1 MKHAAA
7 VHFRFSRP
15 LTLLGLML
23 RAGTRAGVNVLAPA
37 EMNWRIIMNRNT
49 TLRLL
54 VAALVAT
61 FVLSMGPLA
70 QAASG
75 KCSLSKLAGTY
86 GLTTTGSIPGIGP
99 VAAVGLMTLDASG
112 NISGSQTR
120 SLNGDIADE
129 TFTGTATVNSDC
141 TGTDTVSVFESG
153 VLVRTST
160 LKLVFD
166 DAGRSARAI
175 FTSIVLPDVPT
186 LASILTVDAR
196 RMRQGD

>member
-1 MKHAAA
+1 MH
-7 VHFRFSRP
+7 
-15 LTLLGLML
+15 
-23 RAGTRAGVNVLAPA
+23 
-37 EMNWRIIMNRNT
+37 RNI
-49 TLRLL
+49 TLRIL
-54 VAALVAT
+54 VGTLVT

-86 GLTTTGSIPGIGP
+86 GLTTTGSIPAIGP
-99 VAAVGLMTLDASG
+99 VAAVGLITIDASG

-166 DAGRSARAI
+166 DDGRSARAI
-175 FTSIVLPDVPT
+175 FTSIVLPDGTT

-196 RMRQGD
+196 RVRQGD

>member
-1 MKHAAA
+1 
-7 VHFRFSRP
+7 
-15 LTLLGLML
+15 
-23 RAGTRAGVNVLAPA
+23 
-37 EMNWRIIMNRNT
+37 MNRNFK
-49 TLRLL
+49 LQIL
-54 VAALVAT
+54 VAALVVT
-61 FVLSMGPLA
+61 FVLSIAPSS

-99 VAAVGLMTLDASG
+99 VAAVGLITIDALG

-166 DAGRSARAI
+166 DDGRSARAI
-175 FTSIVLPDVPT
+175 FTSIVLPDGTT

-196 RMRQGD
+196 RVRQGD

>member
-1 MKHAAA
+1 
-7 VHFRFSRP
+7 
-15 LTLLGLML
+15 
-23 RAGTRAGVNVLAPA
+23 
-37 EMNWRIIMNRNT
+37 MNRNIK
-49 TLRLL
+49 LRIL

-61 FVLSMGPLA
+61 FVLSMGPTA
-70 QAASG
+70 QAAPG

-86 GLTTTGSIPGIGP
+86 GLTTTGSILGIGP
-99 VAAVGLMTLDASG
+99 VAAVGLITIDALG

-129 TFTGTATVNSDC
+129 TFTGTAIVNSAC

-166 DAGRSARAI
+166 DDGRSARAI
-175 FTSIVLPDVPT
+175 FTSIVLPDGTT

-196 RMRQGD
+196 RVREGD